1 MAGPSLAE
9 GTALTRK
16 DSHQR
21 TRAWRAQQKEVL
33 EG

>member
-9 GTALTRK
+9 GTALKRK
-16 DSHQR
+16 DSHRGQGPWR
-21 TRAWRAQQKEVL
+21 TQQKEVL